1 MWDVG
6 GERRVR
12 NQRKLLQTNPCII
25 FDDVLPAPTAK
36 QKLGQWT
43 LIITLELTLTMNNK
57 VASSV
62 FSYFRLTRDVWV
74 WHCHVSCLVSWHYS
88 GHCIL
93 WWSWPVSMSW
103 YVTLLSFW
111 FVFTRDG
118 SWSSLLQSLIMII
131 IPPRPQLLNVPENRV
146 FQFLCVSHPSD
157 KAWCYHTS

>member
-1 MWDVG
+1 MMYYL
-6 GERRVR
+6 R
-12 NQRKLLQTNPCII
+12 LQ
-25 FDDVLPAPTAK
+25 

-57 VASSV
+57 VASCM

-93 WWSWPVSMSW
+93 WWSWPVPMSW

-111 FVFTRDG
+111 FVFTRVW
-118 SWSSLLQSLIMII
+118 SWSSFLLGHRCSMFQKIEFSSFSVCLIHQIKLGAITQARGLPPQPTSAHPTSRASLGTSPGQWA
-131 IPPRPQLLNVPENRV
+131 PP
-146 FQFLCVSHPSD
+146 
-157 KAWCYHTS
+157 A